1 MKVHRLCCTLVAATA
16 VAAAAADTKFVNVWK
31 SPDVAHLNFA
41 GKKIAALVITD
52 DQPLQMSGEEA
63 LTRELTARTVNGLA
77 TYRIVPRE
85 ELKSAERAKSWFERA
100 GIEGV
105 VALRPVSRET
115 EQKYSPVVWSS
126 GYYQSFWGYYGY
138 GWESVYVAKPSGT
151 TTTIVVE
158 TLVYD
163 LTHDRLVWAG
173 TSETR
178 DAKHLQ
184 EFVADLVN
192 AAVDEMKKMKLVG

>member
-1 MKVHRLCCTLVAATA
+1 MRRLVIAVVVTMATA
-16 VAAAAADTKFVNVWK
+16 GLPAAQEFLAVWK
-31 SPDVAHLNFA
+31 APDVSRLNFA
-41 GKKIAALVITD
+41 GRKVATLVITD

-63 LTRELTARTVNGLA
+63 LASELAGRGVTASA

-85 ELKSAERAKSWFERA
+85 ELKSADKARVWYERAQ
-100 GIEGV
+100 IEGV

-115 EQKYSPVVWSS
+115 ERSYSPVVWSS

-138 GWESVYVAKPSGT
+138 GWSTVYVAPTSRK

-158 TLVYD
+158 TLIYNV
-163 LTHDRLVWAG
+163 TENKLVWAA

-178 DAKHLQ
+178 DPDNLQ
-184 EFVADLVN
+184 GFIKDLVN
-192 AAVDEMKKMKLVG
+192 AAVGEMRRMKLVG